1 MSTCHTRLRR
11 PWAEC
16 ALGCPPWEQP
26 HTGASAASLGLAG
39 LWGPLTLFGVLLW
52 SFRGALSWQNYGV
65 LAVHAQG
72 PPAPTCTPRHG
83 VPLCQGPPW
92 QCQLGGGEDG
102 LRCRQARGR
111 GGGAAIIS
119 AVTHVL
125 ITENGL
131 ISLRLEAA

>member
-16 ALGCPPWEQP
+16 ALGRPPWEQP

-39 LWGPLTLFGVLLW
+39 FWGPLNLFGVLLW
-52 SFRGALSWQNYGV
+52 SFGGALGWQSYGA
-65 LAVHAQG
+65 LAAHAQG
-72 PPAPTCTPRHG
+72 PPAPTCAPRHG
-83 VPLCQGPPW
+83 APLCQGPPW
-92 QCQLGGGEDG
+92 QCQLGAGDG
-102 LRCRQARGR
+102 LRCWQAR
-111 GGGAAIIS
+111 GGAAIIS